1 MWILYSTPTPYFK
14 LEVHTLQ
21 VLLLWEPERMDGR
34 KEEKEE
40 LDQSLCTKKQTVD
53 LKLDIFFYGN
63 YRHKIWREKNK
74 YI

>member
-1 MWILYSTPTPYFK
+1 MWILYSAPTPYFK

-53 LKLDIFFYGN
+53 LKLDIFFMATTDTKSGEK
-63 YRHKIWREKNK
+63 KII